1 MLCNSQYLTGSWHSR
16 GGYSRAL
23 RCRGVVV
30 AGSNM
35 EVDQKGFDV
44 NCKHRFTTS
53 FLEKGVTSAGFVESV
68 EESNRSFLKGGGG
81 GGGGRGD

>member
-1 MLCNSQYLTGSWHSR
+1 MTGSWHSR

-30 AGSNM
+30 AGS
-35 EVDQKGFDV
+35 KGFDV

-81 GGGGRGD
+81 GGGGD